1 MNHRHQHGPLSLHG
15 EGLHHSP
22 QWKHQPRHQHGPR
35 WQSRMLTST
44 WLQAAAGI
52 MDILMAFHG
61 NMCHRYQHRPQLQQ
75 DQEPRNGPQ
84 WQDWPRLHHGLRQ
97 QPRPRTSV
105 WPLVVTWATGIN
117 MVPSCYRTMDTKVA
131 SRGSLDH
138 GGLLI
143 QKINCSSSWTS
154 CHWPE
159 SG

>member
-1 MNHRHQHGPLSLHG
+1 MALSHCMERDSIIALRGSTSPDINMAPGGRAGCSHQHG
-15 EGLHHSP
+15 
-22 QWKHQPRHQHGPR
+22 
-35 WQSRMLTST
+35 SR
-44 WLQAAAGI
+44 
-52 MDILMAFHG
+52 
-61 NMCHRYQHRPQLQQ
+61 LQQ
-75 DQEPRNGPQ
+75 GSWTSSWPFMVTCATDINTDPSSSRTRNPEMALSGKTGH
-84 WQDWPRLHHGLRQ
+84 RLHHGLRQ